1 VRPSNH
7 PSTSSGQ
14 RSPFTRD
21 PNGAI
26 APYLDKH
33 CARLSSKTGGTIA
46 KLFTTGADPA
56 GKNTLPAWNARRMG
70 TPLADLGDPQVLRAT
85 RHGQTGCHWCQVDCR
100 HYHWVGVDYAPSG
113 RDLFLDDFEP
123 TYATFAMLGLE
134 PTEDTFQARL
144 DLRDEVDRRLL
155 LPIEQMGCDT
165 MNVGLG
171 LAALFEGIER
181 GLIPATD
188 FPPAL
193 VGRAGAGR
201 LEAAVQGVAMLC
213 SGQAFEYPALR
224 AVDLSDALLPFLRPL
239 RRTTIQDRRDTSPT
253 RL

>member
-1 VRPSNH
+1 VDQFCFGGSDLQ
-7 PSTSSGQ
+7 TSWMY
-14 RSPFTRD
+14 FWM
-21 PNGAI
+21 A
-26 APYLDKH
+26 
-33 CARLSSKTGGTIA
+33 
-46 KLFTTGADPA
+46 LFAHA
-56 GKNTLPAWNARRMG
+56 
-70 TPLADLGDPQVLRAT
+70 LADLGGPQVLKAT
-85 RHGQTGCHWCQVDCR
+85 RRGQTGCHWCQVDCR
-100 HYHWVGVDYAPSG
+100 HYHWIKVDYAPAG
-113 RDLFLDDFEP
+113 RDMLLDDFEP